1 MKKHIPHQLHLTN
14 TQAMKLLKG
23 QGTIIPFSQMGSD
36 KGQHIV
42 NLAPQ
47 TARKLLTS
55 YKKGKGMRLSLS
67 PDEIRS
73 TVMQGQGF
81 KDVLKKIGHVA
92 HKVVSHPVGKKIAHH
107 LAETGSHAV
116 GNLAGQY
123 IGQEAGQHLGNVL
136 SRASHSAIDDK
147 SLHSGANTLANE
159 AVHHLLG
166 MGVRRRGRP
175 IKGAA
180 SKTHQGEMDYTTKK
194 GDVVHHIGGRY
205 VKEATAPY
213 ESDEEEAVAGA
224 GMKKG
229 SAAMKAKMAK
239 LRAMKKTGGK
249 INFKKL
255 GNQIKGGLKTAAHY
269 VIPAATSALGTAAG
283 AEFGPIGAVAGQA
296 AGSYAGDQLNKV
308 LGTGLKKRGRP
319 RKIGGDLAS
328 MSAPYKQALRINFN
342 GLDLNNESMANAPI
356 SQYKTNPR
364 VKPSSTEMTLSPYQ
378 SVSSPAMNP
387 FVPTSYVQE
396 GGVSSGYG
404 GRGLYG
410 SGLYGSGLYGSGLF

>member
-1 MKKHIPHQLHLTN
+1 MKHHIPHQLHLTH
-14 TQAMKLLKG
+14 TQAMKLMKG
-23 QGTIIPFSQMGSD
+23 QGTIIPHHQMGSD
-36 KGQHIV
+36 KGHHIV
-42 NLAPQ
+42 HLSPQ

-107 LAETGSHAV
+107 LAETGAHAV
-116 GNLAGQY
+116 GDIAGQY
-123 IGQEAGQHLGNVL
+123 IGQEAGHHLGNAL
-136 SRASHSAIDDK
+136 GRAAHSAIEDK
-147 SLHSGANTLANE
+147 SLHSGAHALGHE

-166 MGVRRRGRP
+166 MGVKRRGRP
-175 IKGAA
+175 VKGAA
-180 SKTHQGEMDYTTKK
+180 SKTHKGEMDYTTKK
-194 GDVVHHIGGRY
+194 GDVVHHIAGHY
-205 VKEATAPY
+205 VKEALDPY
-213 ESDEEEAVAGA
+213 DSEEEAASGS
-224 GMKKG
+224 GLKKG

-249 INFKKL
+249 IDFKKL
-255 GNQIKGGLKTAAHY
+255 GNQIKSGLKTAAHY
-269 VIPAATSALGTAAG
+269 AIPAATSALGTAAG

-308 LGTGLKKRGRP
+308 LGTGVRKRGRP
-319 RKIGGDLAS
+319 RKVGGDLAS

-342 GLDLNNESMANAPI
+342 GLDLNNETIDNAPI
-356 SQYKTNPR
+356 SKFKTNPR

-378 SVSSPAMNP
+378 SVTSPAMNP
-387 FVPTSYVQE
+387 FVPTSYAQE
-396 GGVSSGYG
+396 GGTSAGYG
-404 GRGLYG
+404 GRGLR
-410 SGLYGSGLYGSGLF
+410 GSGLYGSGLF

>member
-1 MKKHIPHQLHLTN
+1 MKKHIPHQLHLTH

-116 GNLAGQY
+116 GNFAGQY
-123 IGQEAGQHLGNVL
+123 IGQEAGHHLGNVL
-136 SRASHSAIDDK
+136 SRASHSAIEDK
-147 SLHSGANTLANE
+147 NLHSGANTLAHE

-166 MGVRRRGRP
+166 MGVKRRGRP

-180 SKTHQGEMDYTTKK
+180 SKTHKGEIDYTTKK
-194 GDVVHHIGGRY
+194 GDVVHHIGGHY
-205 VKEATAPY
+205 VKEATDPY
-213 ESDEEEAVAGA
+213 ESEEEAVAGA
-224 GMKKG
+224 GLKKG

-249 INFKKL
+249 INFKKI

-269 VIPAATSALGTAAG
+269 VIPAAGSALGTAVG

-296 AGSYAGDQLNKV
+296 AGTYAGDQLNKV

-342 GLDLNNESMANAPI
+342 GLDLNNESMANAPV
-356 SQYKTNPR
+356 SQFKTNPR